1 MGSGGMFSFTKK
13 KKKKIRVWEKSV
25 AAEAGPPRLVPKA
38 GALSDGPLE
47 VTDHETRT

>member
-1 MGSGGMFSFTKK
+1 MYVLFYK
-13 KKKKIRVWEKSV
+13 KKKKIRVWGKPV

-47 VTDHETRT
+47 VTDHETSS